1 MPDAAAGRH
10 LAERRREPRRAQ
22 VLQRGQQPAVEQVE
36 RALDQLLA
44 GERVADLH
52 ARPLV
57 RRALVEAL
65 RGQHGGAAD
74 AVAAGLRPVEHD
86 QVARAGGLRARQLLG
101 GQQADAHR
109 VDQRVVLVGV
119 VELDLAAHVGHA
131 DAVAVGANTRHHA
144 REQVPLAVVVQLAEA
159 QRVED
164 RDRPRAHREDV
175 AEDAADAGRRALE
188 RLDRGR
194 VVVALD
200 LEGNGEPVTHVDH
213 AGVLAR
219 ALEHAL
225 AGRREPAE
233 QQPRVLVAAVL
244 APEQRVDGQ
253 LEVVRIAAQQ
263 LLDTPELPV
272 GQPEGAMQRLWR
284 DGIQG
289 LRNATPRGR
298 STGYTATG

>member
-1 MPDAAAGRH
+1 MPS
-10 LAERRREPRRAQ
+10 
-22 VLQRGQQPAVEQVE
+22 
-36 RALDQLLA
+36 
-44 GERVADLH
+44 
-52 ARPLV
+52 
-57 RRALVEAL
+57 
-65 RGQHGGAAD
+65 
-74 AVAAGLRPVEHD
+74 RPVFD
-86 QVARAGGLRARQLLG
+86 PYSTTRLPGPVALALRQLLG

-131 DAVAVGANTRHHA
+131 DTVAVGANAGHHA
-144 REQVPLAVVVQLAEA
+144 GEQVPLAVVVQLAEA

-188 RLDRGR
+188 RLDRRR

-200 LEGNGEPVTHVDH
+200 LEGDGEPVTHVDH
-213 AGVLAR
+213 AGVLPR
-219 ALEHAL
+219 ALEHPL
-225 AGRREPAE
+225 AGRRKPAE

-298 STGYTATG
+298 STGYTATGWRARSSMPCSRTRPSVEPSSGSTACSGCGISAATLPRSLVTQAIEPTEPLGFSR